1 VQTSHERIIGGKGFL
16 TFKQMDGNAWQ
27 RYFLR
32 VIIGEVDVSVV
43 SGAAL
48 EGTTM
53 THDGI
58 GVEFAKDE
66 EEISADDILWGVV
79 EIGSVY
85 LRGNLDETAFFL
97 HLRNE
102 VVGCLVGRSHYDF
115 VIQ

>member
-1 VQTSHERIIGGKGFL
+1 MPGND
-16 TFKQMDGNAWQ
+16 TF
-27 RYFLR
+27 F
-32 VIIGEVDVSVV
+32 VSVV

-66 EEISADDILWGVV
+66 EEISADDVLWGVV

-85 LRGNLDETAFFL
+85 LRGNLDKTAFFL
-97 HLRNE
+97 HLRNEVVRNE